1 MPRQLRARSTGNNQS
16 DELPKFPSENRMKK
30 RPLQLINLVLSLLML
45 LLAQQVFAEDAKAN
59 KEFPGRDLYPEVPY
73 IDLDDFYQKLKRNEV
88 TVVDVR
94 SEYEYDTLRIAG
106 AINIP
111 LASKTFSSEMRKLRM
126 AENKPIV
133 VYCNG
138 KTCMKSYKAARKCE
152 IEKIDNVIAYDSGI
166 MDFAKSF
173 PKDALLLGKT
183 LNDPKKL
190 ISKDEFKKHLLTPD
204 KFGERIAETSDIVLD
219 VRDRFQRE
227 GISIFVGRE
236 YRVSIDNTKRL
247 DRYIDKAMKENK
259 ALLIYDA
266 AGKQVQW
273 LQYYLEDK
281 GLKSYYFMA
290 GGISAYYK
298 DMKAELK

>member
-1 MPRQLRARSTGNNQS
+1 MKQRPIQLFRVALSI
-16 DELPKFPSENRMKK
+16 L
-30 RPLQLINLVLSLLML
+30 LIMFF
-45 LLAQQVFAEDAKAN
+45 AQHALAEDEPKSD
-59 KEFPGRDLYPEVPY
+59 KEYPGRDLYPEVPY
-73 IDLDDFYQKLKRNEV
+73 MELQDFYQKLKRNEII
-88 TVVDVR
+88 VVDVR
-94 SEYEYDTLRIAG
+94 SAYEFDTLRVAG
-106 AINIP
+106 AVNVP
-111 LASKTFSSEMRKLRM
+111 LASKTFASDMRKLRM
-126 AENKPIV
+126 SDNKPIV

-138 KTCMKSYKAARKCE
+138 KTCMKSYKAARKCD
-152 IEKIDNVIAYDSGI
+152 IEKIDNVIAYDAGI

-190 ISKDEFKKHLLTPD
+190 ISKDDFKRHLLSPD
-204 KFGERIAETSDIVLD
+204 KFGERIADTSDIVLD

-247 DRYIDKAMKENK
+247 DRYIDKAIKENK
-259 ALLIYDA
+259 SLLIYDA

-281 GLKSYYFMA
+281 GLKSYYFMQ

>member
-1 MPRQLRARSTGNNQS
+1 
-16 DELPKFPSENRMKK
+16 MKQ
-30 RPLQLINLVLSLLML
+30 RPLQLIHLVLGIFMLMIT
-45 LLAQQVFAEDAKAN
+45 QQSFAEDAIDST
-59 KEFPGRDLYPEVPY
+59 KEFPGRDLYPEVPF
-73 IDLDDFYQKLKRNEV
+73 IELEDLYQKLKRNEV

-94 SEYEYDTLRIAG
+94 SQYEYDTLRIAG

-111 LASKTFSSEMRKLRM
+111 LASNTFAADMRKLRM
-126 AENKPIV
+126 ADNKPIV

-138 KTCMKSYKAARKCE
+138 KTCMKSYKAVHKCDV
-152 IEKIDNVIAYDSGI
+152 EKIDNVVAYDAGI

-190 ISKDEFKKHLLTPD
+190 ISKDDFKKHLLTPE
-204 KFGERIAETSDIVLD
+204 KFGERLADTSDIVLD

-236 YRVSIDNTKRL
+236 FRVSIDDTKRL
-247 DRYIDKAMKENK
+247 DRYIDKALKENK

>member
-1 MPRQLRARSTGNNQS
+1 
-16 DELPKFPSENRMKK
+16 MKK
-30 RPLQLINLVLSLLML
+30 RPLQLTNFVLSIVVLL
-45 LLAQQVFAEDAKAN
+45 FAHQAFAAEAK
-59 KEFPGRDLYPEVPY
+59 KEFPGRDLYPEVKF
-73 IDLDDFYQKLKRNEV
+73 IELKDFYQKLKRKEV

-94 SEYEYDTLRIAG
+94 SKYEYETLRVAG
-106 AINIP
+106 ALNIP
-111 LASKTFSSEMRKLRM
+111 LASSDFVSEMTKLR
-126 AENKPIV
+126 ESDSKPIV

-138 KTCMKSYKAARKCE
+138 KTCMKSYKAARKCDNKN
-152 IEKIDNVIAYDSGI
+152 IENVVAYDAGI

-190 ISKDEFKKHLLTPD
+190 ISKDNFKKHLLSPD
-204 KFGERIAETSDIVLD
+204 KFGERLANTSDIVLD

-236 YRVSIDNTKRL
+236 HRVPIDNTRRL
-247 DRYIDKAMKENK
+247 DRYINKALKENK

-266 AGKQVQW
+266 AGKQVRW

-281 GLKSYYFMA
+281 GINSYYFMA
-290 GGISAYYK
+290 GGINAYYK
-298 DMKAELK
+298 DMSAELK